1 MKKSIVLLFAILSL
15 STAYAQDSKYQA
27 AMKPLIAEIHATP
40 FDKPLTEVSNKM
52 ERISAAEPNE
62 WLPNY
67 WVAYCNVVGSLS
79 EKDDDK
85 KELML
90 DKAEKYVEK
99 AATLSK
105 NNDEIEQLTAYMYN
119 AKLAASPMTGW
130 MRYGSK
136 VEEHIAAAKKIN
148 PNNPR
153 TALLEAE
160 SVYYTPSTFGGGKK
174 KAKPMLEKAKSSFEK
189 FTLKNN
195 LMPNWGKST
204 VDYYL
209 SQY

>member
-1 MKKSIVLLFAILSL
+1 MKKSIVLLFAVLSL
-15 STAYAQDSKYQA
+15 SAAYAQDSKYEA
-27 AMKPLIAEIHATP
+27 AMKPLVAEIHATH
-40 FDKPLTEVSNKM
+40 FENSLTEVSNKM
-52 ERISAAEPNE
+52 ERIATAESNA

-67 WVAYCNVVGSLS
+67 WVAYCNIVDAFS
-79 EKDDDK
+79 EKDSDK
-85 KELML
+85 KDLML
-90 DKAEKYVEK
+90 DKAEKYVGK
-99 AATLSK
+99 AAKLSK

-136 VEEHIAAAKKIN
+136 IEEHIAAAKKIN

-160 SVYYTPSTFGGGKK
+160 SVYYTPSTFGGGKE
-174 KAKPMLEKAKSSFEK
+174 KAKPMLEKAKSSFGK
-189 FTLKNN
+189 FTPKND
-195 LMPNWGKST
+195 LMPDWGEGN